1 MEGKEI
7 IFFLISINALFQ
19 QEHGRTDLSKHNKA
33 HLNTQQNKAFL
44 KGKKTLFFL
53 FSYWFF
59 TPIHLRNQ
67 EIEQNPTNPFA
78 YEPKQAYPTRRK
90 TKKSITFN

>member
-44 KGKKTLFFL
+44 KGKKTPFFFIFIL
-53 FSYWFF
+53 VFY
-59 TPIHLRNQ
+59 TD
-67 EIEQNPTNPFA
+67 PF
-78 YEPKQAYPTRRK
+78 EKPRD
-90 TKKSITFN
+90 